1 MGNNPG
7 STNQSSTVNQVNQEG
22 TKLNPGD
29 QGQPGTPGMAENV
42 CRECSGTGKLGA
54 TECPNCGGTGK
65 VMEEMGGA

>member
-7 STNQSSTVNQVNQEG
+7 GTNPTSTVQQDG

-42 CRECSGTGKLGA
+42 CRECNGTGKIGA
-54 TECPNCGGTGK
+54 TECPSCGGSGK
-65 VMEEMGGA
+65 VLEEMGGA